1 MSCFLFVIYRE
12 IVSVSAIHAILQGKE
27 KRKLSKRSLKSFP
40 TLQMRKK
47 IDKSVLLFYSS
58 NRKAFSFKRCMF
70 TFLHIYGFMH
80 KERPM
85 RS

>member
-58 NRKAFSFKRCMF
+58 NLQSIFF
-70 TFLHIYGFMH
+70 
-80 KERPM
+80 
-85 RS
+85 